1 MLSNLTMSIV
11 KFRFIAAVLF
21 LLALLLAM
29 GCRTSGRHENTAE
42 NTAGEAPDV
51 KESLIKANRYLIRS
65 EEEDIDDFV
74 RRRGWKME
82 KTGTGLRYSIETA
95 GKGNKARYGQRVTL
109 AYKVLLLTGDVIY
122 DSNELGYK
130 QFTVGRGGVET
141 GLEEGILL
149 LRKGDKAKFI
159 LPSHLAYGL
168 LGDSEK
174 IPPRTPIVY
183 LIEVV
188 DIQ

>member
-1 MLSNLTMSIV
+1 MV
-11 KFRFIAAVLF
+11 WVV
-21 LLALLLAM
+21 LALFAFSC
-29 GCRTSGRHENTAE
+29 GGPAAE
-42 NTAGEAPDV
+42 HQDDEPATKEADL

-65 EEEDIDDFV
+65 EEEDIDDFL
-74 RRRGWKME
+74 RRYGWKMQ
-82 KTGTGLRYSIETA
+82 KTGTGLRYSIETP
-95 GKGNKARYGQRVTL
+95 GKGDKARYGQLVTL
-109 AYKVLLLTGDVIY
+109 KYKVMLLTGDVIY
-122 DSNELGYK
+122 DSEQLGLK
-130 QFTVGRGGVET
+130 QFVVGRGGVET
-141 GLEEGILL
+141 GLEEGIVM

-159 LPSHLAYGL
+159 LPSHLAFGL

>member
-1 MLSNLTMSIV
+1 MFINKPYPSVLSV
-11 KFRFIAAVLF
+11 AFG
-21 LLALLLAM
+21 LLLLCSLS
-29 GCRTSGRHENTAE
+29 CRQKTNEGKQTTTDPA
-42 NTAGEAPDV
+42 DV

-65 EEEDIDDFV
+65 EEEDIADFV
-74 RRRGWKME
+74 RRYGWKME
-82 KTGTGLRYSIETA
+82 KTGTGLRYAIETS
-95 GKGNKARYGQRVTL
+95 GKGEPARYGQRVL
-109 AYKVLLLTGDVIY
+109 LDYKVMLLTGDVIY
-122 DSNELGYK
+122 SSNELGFK
-130 QFTVGRGGVET
+130 QFMVGRGGVET

-159 LPSHLAYGL
+159 LPSHLAFGL

-183 LIEVV
+183 LVEVV

>member
-1 MLSNLTMSIV
+1 MQSNWTMFINKTHLARLVVLSG
-11 KFRFIAAVLF
+11 
-21 LLALLLAM
+21 LLMFSSAS
-29 GCRTSGRHENTAE
+29 CKQNTRQSDDAKVE
-42 NTAGEAPDV
+42 SADV

-65 EEEDIDDFV
+65 EEEDIADFV
-74 RRRGWKME
+74 RRYGWKME
-82 KTGTGLRYSIETA
+82 KTGTGLRYAIETT
-95 GKGNKARYGQRVTL
+95 GKGEPARYGQMVL
-109 AYKVLLLTGDVIY
+109 LDYKVMLLTGDVIY
-122 DSNELGYK
+122 SSKDLGFK
-130 QFTVGRGGVET
+130 QFVVGRGGVET

-159 LPSHLAYGL
+159 LPSHLAFGL

-183 LIEVV
+183 LVEVV